1 MFSESELAFLAF
13 VFIITL
19 GCLMLERR
27 RTDSPP
33 VIRTNK
39 KKRKRVKCYHCSLSG
54 QNKNKRLPEENDDD
68 ETHNSRGTLFMR
80 VGYLKLLDGVD
91 LIMFFF
97 AVIELLT
104 SFSFTKFYFF
114 YCYHIDQLVNKKV

>member
-54 QNKNKRLPEENDDD
+54 QNKKKRLPEENDDD

-80 VGYLKLLDGVD
+80 VGYLKLLDGVH
-91 LIMFFF
+91 LIMFFW
-97 AVIELLT
+97 
-104 SFSFTKFYFF
+104 
-114 YCYHIDQLVNKKV
+114 Q

>member
-1 MFSESELAFLAF
+1 MFSKSDLAFLAF
-13 VFIITL
+13 VLIVTL

-33 VIRTNK
+33 VRRPNK

-54 QNKNKRLPEENDDD
+54 QNNNKRPPEESDDH

-80 VGYLKLLDGVD
+80 VGCLKLLDGVD
-91 LIMFFF
+91 LIIFFF
-97 AVIELLT
+97 L
-104 SFSFTKFYFF
+104 
-114 YCYHIDQLVNKKV
+114 Q